1 MLFQIFICRQKISVL
16 QRLRSGAAFAISYR
30 LTARRVTN
38 EDIFIETYSLLEMLL
53 TYCCQQIRIVL
64 ILIVSAFVELLS
76 YYLLKI
82 KLLIYEVII
91 SSLYSTIKFYE
102 ARTKRIGYLGGELRK
117 PDLYSI

>member
-1 MLFQIFICRQKISVL
+1 
-16 QRLRSGAAFAISYR
+16 
-30 LTARRVTN
+30 
-38 EDIFIETYSLLEMLL
+38 MLL
-53 TYCCQQIRIVL
+53 TYCCQQIHISL